1 MRYLPASMEHADFD
15 LDEGAFVTHD
25 EAASEESHEEGEFL
39 AGRESVET
47 GDDPV
52 RVYLREMGSIPLL
65 TKKGEVVLARQ
76 MERGRMKAHKQ
87 ISRSPLVQALAVEQG
102 ERVAKGFE
110 DLTDLVDMGSSADE
124 TAAAAERK
132 RAEMRKR
139 FAEILACHR
148 HVQQLTVRSPEGAR
162 LAQRHAA
169 RLNRAKVRL
178 SRSIRAIPFRPVVWM
193 AFASEIDRACEELS
207 HLDAEVRRLEE
218 RGGVHSESRIRELK
232 REIRRREATAGASL
246 VQLRRCVW
254 IIRSGEREAELAK
267 KKLVEANLRL
277 VVSVA
282 KKYVNRGLH
291 LLDLIQEGNMGL
303 MRAADKFDYK
313 LGYKFSTYATWWIR
327 QAVTRALSDQSR
339 TIRIPVHMND
349 SLNKLLRANRELEKE
364 LGHDPT
370 DEEIGQRIEMPV
382 EKVKQLKAISRDP
395 VSLDMPVG
403 RDGESALGDL
413 LEDRWAGSPMDAVSD
428 NNFRDEVA
436 EVLKTLTPK
445 EERVIRLRF
454 GIGYE
459 REHTLEEIGQQLDV
473 SRERIRQ
480 IAARALQQLQAPERT
495 NRLRA
500 LLSTLS

>member
-1 MRYLPASMEHADFD
+1 
-15 LDEGAFVTHD
+15 
-25 EAASEESHEEGEFL
+25 
-39 AGRESVET
+39 
-47 GDDPV
+47 
-52 RVYLREMGSIPLL
+52 MGSIQLL
-65 TKKGEVVLARQ
+65 TKKGEVALARQ
-76 MERGRMKAHKQ
+76 MERGQTRAHKQ
-87 ISRSPLVQALAVEQG
+87 ISRSPLVQALIIQHA
-102 ERVAKGFE
+102 ERVIKGIE
-110 DLTDLVDMGSSADE
+110 DLGDLVDIGSSAE
-124 TAAAAERK
+124 ESPAASERR
-132 RAEMRKR
+132 RAEVRKR
-139 FAEILACHR
+139 FADVLAFHKQL
-148 HVQQLTVRSPEGAR
+148 QQLEAKAPESGANAKQ
-162 LAQRHAA
+162 LQRHTAK
-169 RLNRAKVRL
+169 LNRAKVRL
-178 SRSIRAIPFRPVVWM
+178 SRGIRAIPFKVGMWLSYAAEVEH
-193 AFASEIDRACEELS
+193 AAEELT
-207 HLDAEVRRLEE
+207 HLDAEVRRLQE
-218 RGGVHSESRIRELK
+218 RGSVHSDDKIRELK
-232 REIRRREATAGASL
+232 REIRRREATAGASFA
-246 VQLRRCVW
+246 QMRRSLA
-254 IIRSGEREAELAK
+254 IIKAAGRESDQAK

-364 LGHDPT
+364 LGREPT
-370 DEEIGQRIEMPV
+370 DDDISKRIELPV
-382 EKVKQLKAISRDP
+382 DKVKQLKAISRDP

-413 LEDRWAGSPMDAVSD
+413 LEDRWAGSPIDTVYS
-428 NNFRDEVA
+428 NNFRTEVA

-495 NRLRA
+495 GRLRA
-500 LLSTLS
+500 LLAAAP